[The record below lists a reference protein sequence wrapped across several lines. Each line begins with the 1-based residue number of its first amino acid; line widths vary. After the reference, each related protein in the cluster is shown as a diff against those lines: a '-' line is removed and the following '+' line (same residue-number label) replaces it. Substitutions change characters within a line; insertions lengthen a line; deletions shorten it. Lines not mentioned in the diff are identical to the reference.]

1 MIISDILTNSSTT
14 TVKAKVELYKGSTL
28 VKDCS
33 CNDILQ
39 DFTISRVGEESK
51 FFGFGVCQ
59 KISVKLIDFTKEL
72 VNLDIDTIKVA
83 YVVGE
88 NTIYPYPTFYKSEI
102 NRDQKTN
109 IITITAYDKL
119 ASAAAH
125 NISEVDLN
133 IDHPILG
140 DYIMAIVLF
149 LGFNSFMPVGFANE
163 DWVLSTPYYIQEPY
177 EVLSPNLD
185 GSEKVRDVLNALAE
199 ASQAVYYL
207 DSNETLIFKRL
218 DKDGEAILR
227 IPKDDY
233 FEFDTSTNRR
243 LTGISHI
250 TELGDNV
257 EAKGDISGTTQYVRD
272 NPFWE
277 LREDIA
283 TLVDNAL
290 AFNMGL
296 TINQFSCS
304 WIGNILLE
312 IGDKIAITAEND
324 EEINSYVLN
333 DTIVFD
339 GSLSEMTEWHYE
351 DGEQIEGT
359 PTNLTD
365 AIKHTYARVDRVNHK
380 IDLVVQEVSKLQ
392 MDVDSITASVGETID
407 DLTNE
412 VKAKMTEEEVVITV
426 RKEMLNGTTK
436 VATNT
441 GYTLDDEGLTI
452 SKENAEMKTQITEDG
467 MTVYRS
473 EQAVLVANNEGV
485 EAENLHASTYLIV
498 GSFSRFEDY
507 FNTAGEER
515 TGCFWIGL

>member
-59 KISVKLIDFTKEL
+59 KISIKLIDFTREL
-72 VNLDIDTIKVA
+72 VNLDIDTVKVA
-83 YVVGE
+83 YIVGD

-119 ASAAAH
+119 AQAAAY
-125 NISEVDLN
+125 NISEVGFES
-133 IDHPILG
+133 IDHPILA
-140 DYIMAIVLF
+140 DYIHAIALF
-149 LGFNSFMPVGFANE
+149 LGINNIMPIGFPIGDTSLHTQYWDAA
-163 DWVLSTPYYIQEPY
+163 
-177 EVLSPNLD
+177 PNLD

-199 ASQAVYYL
+199 ATQCVYYL
-207 DSNETLIFKRL
+207 DNTETLIFKRL
-218 DKDGEAILR
+218 DKDSEAVLR
-227 IPKDDY
+227 IPKEDY

-243 LTGISHI
+243 LIGICHS

-257 EAKGDISGTTQYVRD
+257 EAKGEVSGTTQYIRD

-277 LREDIA
+277 LREDIT

-312 IGDKIAITAEND
+312 IGDKISITAEND
-324 EEINSYVLN
+324 EQIISYVIN
-333 DTIVFD
+333 DTVIFD
-339 GSLSEMTEWHYE
+339 GTLSEATEWHYE
-351 DGEQIEGT
+351 DGEGVEGT

-365 AIKHTYARVDRVNHK
+365 AIKHTYARVDRANHK
-380 IDLVVQEVSKLQ
+380 IDLVVQEISKIQ
-392 MDVDSITASVGETID
+392 MDVLGITASVGETID
-407 DLTNE
+407 DLTNKVE
-412 VKAKMTEEEVVITV
+412 AKMSEEDVVITV
-426 RKEMLNGTTK
+426 RKEIMNGTTK

-498 GSFSRFEDY
+498 GSYSRFEDY
-507 FNTAGEER
+507 IDTEGEER
-515 TGCFWIGL
+515 TGCFWIGY